1 MKKNPIATTNE
12 GASIQSS
19 TKSSVIQHIK
29 CKATNTYWSNSFQF
43 YCGFLFISCKI
54 ESGSR
59 SNTKYGCYKMV
70 SIQNGR
76 KQDYFVSGQIG
87 HTDYLGVMDGHGR
100 DACIDYVRSL
110 DFDLIASQPDPAL
123 ALWDNIQTSGK
134 NFDGSGCTFT
144 FARITD
150 VIEVWNVGDSETRVY
165 VNDQEFRTEAHT
177 FHNPKEIERTKPLVQ
192 FIRPTTAPK
201 VISSDEIQD
210 FPSFTGKFINGDS
223 LVPSQS
229 MGHNGATGFAP
240 HKQIIPYK
248 PTDRL
253 RIVCVSDG
261 VTDMQVDL
269 TQGTAADIV
278 NQAERKWK
286 QPWNYNGYR
295 GVKFEDVDD
304 ISAVVWENTVVEWPT
319 LCVPYSPA
327 IFTQDDVRAIF
338 DDLGYI
344 RKIDECLVKDHK
356 VFFIHF
362 NPWVLNPTMREMYA
376 KLAEN
381 KPVKIWV
388 RERWF
393 WHILISNHD
402 DHVQKVRKISWQYK
416 RWDGTGDYYD
426 FAKDEID
433 SNTTLKL
440 SQFLLSIA

>member
-1 MKKNPIATTNE
+1 
-12 GASIQSS
+12 
-19 TKSSVIQHIK
+19 
-29 CKATNTYWSNSFQF
+29 
-43 YCGFLFISCKI
+43 
-54 ESGSR
+54 
-59 SNTKYGCYKMV
+59 MV

-87 HTDYLGVMDGHGR
+87 DMDYLGVMDGHGR
-100 DACIDYVRSL
+100 DACIDYVRTL
-110 DFDLIASQPDPAL
+110 DFNLIASQPDPAQ
-123 ALWDNIQTSGK
+123 ALWDNIQSSGK
-134 NFDGSGCTFT
+134 NFAGTGCTFT

-177 FHNPKEIERTKPLVQ
+177 FHNPTEIERTKPLLQ

-201 VISSDEIQD
+201 VISSHQIQD
-210 FPSFTGKFINGDS
+210 LPSFTGCFNNGDS

-240 HKQIIPYK
+240 HKQVIQYK

-261 VTDMQVDL
+261 VTDMLVDL
-269 TQGTAADIV
+269 AHGSALDIV
-278 NQAERKWK
+278 NEAERKWK
-286 QPWNYNGYR
+286 QPWNYNGYP
-295 GVKFEDVDD
+295 GLKFEDIDD

-319 LCVPYSPA
+319 LCVPYAPS
-327 IFTQDDVRAIF
+327 IFTEADVRTVF

-344 RKIDECLVKDHK
+344 RKVEESLVKDHK

-362 NPWVLNPTMREMYA
+362 NPGVLNHTMREMYA

-381 KPVKIWV
+381 KPVKVWV

-393 WHILISNHD
+393 WYLRISNHE
-402 DHVQKVRKISWQYK
+402 DHVQKVRKIRWQYD
-416 RWDGTGDYYD
+416 RWDGTGDYFE

-433 SNTTLKL
+433 NHTTLKL
-440 SQFLLSIA
+440 SEFLLTIN